1 MSKAIVIGAGQI
13 GRGFIGMELS
23 KAGYQLSF
31 ADINQ
36 KIIEDINTRKKYTVY
51 VVDRECEE
59 TIVEN
64 VSAVFSD
71 GEEFPGLFTD
81 RELSLVCTCVGQT
94 ALAKIAPAVARG
106 ISLRKRAGITD
117 PMNVIAV
124 ENAING
130 SNQLKVYISE
140 YLNEAEKKYVEKYI
154 GFPNSAVDRIIPQNP
169 PEMKPGDVAVEKF
182 FEWDLERGGIAA
194 PILPVAGL
202 KIVDK
207 LEPYLERKLFALN
220 GPNAVTAYYGWIKGY
235 ETIKKSLEDP
245 EIFDTVERMMEEC
258 SLMLEQRHGFSAS
271 EMRDY
276 RLKIMERFLNPY
288 IIDSVARVA
297 REPLRKLAPE
307 DRIIAP
313 MKYAHSYCIETS
325 AYYTGIA
332 AALLYNNPNDEQS
345 RQMQQYIG
353 SAGVYGALERFCG
366 LEKNSAVSKAIAE
379 EYCRLSAANMK
390 Y

>member
-13 GRGFIGMELS
+13 GRGFIGMELA
-23 KAGYQLSF
+23 KAGYQLIF

-36 KIIEDINTRKKYTVY
+36 KLIEDINTRKKYTVC

-59 TIVEN
+59 TIVEK
-64 VSAVFSD
+64 VSAVSSA
-71 GEEFPGLFTD
+71 GEEFTGLFTD
-81 RELSLVCTCVGQT
+81 CELNLVCTCVGQT

-106 ISLRKRAGITD
+106 ISLRTRAGITE
-117 PMNVIAV
+117 PMNIIAV

-130 SNQLKVYISE
+130 SSQLKAFISE
-140 YLNEAEKKYVEKYI
+140 YLNEAEKKYIKEYI

-182 FEWDLERGGIAA
+182 FEWDLEGNGIVA

-207 LEPYLERKLFALN
+207 LEPYLERKLFVLN

-235 ETIKKSLEDP
+235 ETIKESLEDP
-245 EIFDTVERMMEEC
+245 EIFETVQRMMEEC

-276 RLKIMERFLNPY
+276 QLKIMERFLNPY
-288 IIDSVARVA
+288 LIDSVTRVA

-313 MKYAHSYCIETS
+313 MNYATCYGIETR

-332 AALLYNNPNDEQS
+332 AALLYDNPNDAQS
-345 RQMQQYIG
+345 RQMRQYIDSVG
-353 SAGVYGALERFCG
+353 IYGALENFCSID
-366 LEKNSAVSKAIAE
+366 KCSSASKAIAE
-379 EYCRLSAANMK
+379 EYYRLSAVNVK
-390 Y
+390 H